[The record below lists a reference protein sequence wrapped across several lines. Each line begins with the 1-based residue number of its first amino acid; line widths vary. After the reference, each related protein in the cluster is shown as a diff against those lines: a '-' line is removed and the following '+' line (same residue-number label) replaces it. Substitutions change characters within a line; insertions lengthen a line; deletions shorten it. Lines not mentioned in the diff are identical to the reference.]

1 MIIETVNLQNL
12 DDAAWIHSMS
22 WQESHRAF
30 CTEEFVR
37 AHTPERQK
45 GYLLAKMQQGTT
57 VYMLR
62 DDMPVAV
69 VSVTGSLI
77 EDLYVLP
84 EYQHR
89 GYGTRLLDWAV
100 SCCTGIPTLWILD
113 NNDRARNLYEKYGF
127 HETGNVHQLTED
139 LSEIEF
145 SLKTGE

>member
-1 MIIETVNLQNL
+1 MIIETVNLQNI

-84 EYQHR
+84 
-89 GYGTRLLDWAV
+89 DWAV

-113 NNDRARNLYEKYGF
+113 NNDRARYLYEKYGF
-127 HETGNVHQLTED
+127 HETGNVHQLTEN